1 MIRVTLIATF
11 VLALAAAGSAFA
23 GEEAPTTPC
32 TDKQGDELKTC
43 LTEAMAGEPKIK
55 LPSCEGKEGD
65 ELTQCTEMRTAYQK
79 ALAEVTEKP
88 CIGFEGDELTAC
100 EEKQGSSKK
109 KKGSLEKHGGTKMER
124 MSGTGDEE
132 E

>member
-11 VLALAAAGSAFA
+11 VFALAASTTAWA
-23 GEEAPTTPC
+23 GEEKTTPC
-32 TDKQGDELKTC
+32 ADKQGDELKTC
-43 LTEAMAGEPKIK
+43 LTEAMTAVPQIA

-65 ELTQCTEMRTAYQK
+65 ELTQCQELRTAYQK
-79 ALAEVTEKP
+79 ALAEVTGKP
-88 CIGFEGDELTAC
+88 CIGFEADELTAC
-100 EEKQGSSKK
+100 EEKQASSKK
-109 KKGSLEKHGGTKMER
+109 KKGSLEKHEGTKMER